1 MLSSSIFVLSLEY
14 NLIDNYLIIINVI
27 NEKLQTF

>member
-1 MLSSSIFVLSLEY
+1 MLSSSSFVLSLEY
-14 NLIDNYLIIINVI
+14 NLIDNYLIIINDI

>member
-1 MLSSSIFVLSLEY
+1 MLSSSLFVLSLEY
-14 NLIDNYLIIINVI
+14 NLIDNYLIIINDI